1 MHHILADSV
10 LNCVDILFICKIHIN
25 RYMYKKLYTNT
36 ISVVTLQNLINE
48 NNSSILYAIYIIGV
62 QIFHLKY

>member
-1 MHHILADSV
+1 MHHIVVDSV

-25 RYMYKKLYTNT
+25 RYMYKKLYTST

-48 NNSSILYAIYIIGV
+48 NNSSILYAVYIIGV
-62 QIFHLKY
+62 QIFHL

>member
-1 MHHILADSV
+1 MHHIVVDSV
-10 LNCVDILFICKIHIN
+10 LNCVYIFFICKIHIN

-62 QIFHLKY
+62 QIFHL